1 MFMYKYKLK
10 GNRTFEKST
19 FYPKVLRCR
28 CVQSCDF
35 CDHWSQKSIQIPRSQ
50 ASAGI
55 TYATVPST
63 KCAHTRTHAHRNTH
77 KSCWGE
83 QSHIADVV
91 TVAYSPYKEA

>member
-1 MFMYKYKLK
+1 MYKYKLK
-10 GNRTFEKST
+10 RKP
-19 FYPKVLRCR
+19 YIWKKHILPKGFKVS